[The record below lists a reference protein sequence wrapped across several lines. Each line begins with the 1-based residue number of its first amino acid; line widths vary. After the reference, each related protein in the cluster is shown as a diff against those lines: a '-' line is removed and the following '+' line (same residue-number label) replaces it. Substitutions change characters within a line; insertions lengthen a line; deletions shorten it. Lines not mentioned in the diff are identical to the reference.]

1 MTDWRIAVM
10 SDSHGDTETVR
21 HFLDRQSDS
30 EHLIHCGDSEL
41 PAEDPLLEAMNAVK
55 GNCDPDGLP
64 EYRMLEAGGYRV
76 LVTHGHMDRVKTGL
90 MPLRYRAEEAG
101 ADIVLFG
108 HTHLYGAEVLDG
120 ILFVNPG
127 STHRPPPGRPA
138 TYAVIEGRAEGMSV
152 RFLQPDGTEAASTDF
167 PDFQKRR

>member
-1 MTDWRIAVM
+1 MTNWRIAVM

-21 HFLDRQSDS
+21 HFLDRQSGSD
-30 EHLIHCGDSEL
+30 HLIHCGDSEL
-41 PAEDPLLEAMNAVK
+41 PAEDKLLEGMASVK

-64 EYRMLEAGGYRV
+64 EYRMLEAGELRV
-76 LVTHGHMDRVKTGL
+76 LVTHGHLDGVKSGML
-90 MPLRYRAEEAG
+90 PLRYRAEEAG
-101 ADIVLFG
+101 ADLVLFG
-108 HTHLYGAEVLDG
+108 HTHLYGAEVHDG

-138 TYAVIEGRAEGMSV
+138 TYAVIEEKAEGVSV
-152 RFLQPDGTEAASTDF
+152 RFLQPDGTEADSADF